1 MRSIQ
6 RNENNQYDLTLRKPD
21 EKPEETEVDLLDE
34 LGKFR
39 RLNAPLLIVTIVLV
53 CFGLI
58 MLFSA
63 SMSTSFATQG
73 DDSKYYFIRQ
83 AGMVAL
89 GLGVGL
95 VLASFFE
102 IKSFNNKWIVSGA
115 YIVTT
120 ILLAL
125 VIIQG
130 RSEMGATRWL
140 NIGPIG
146 LQPSEVAKFSSVLFL
161 AHYFSF
167 TKSERA
173 KGKFRA
179 KTPSRQFWLDG
190 RIDFLFPVLIL
201 GFWLILIVIQP
212 HLSGAIIFC
221 ALCFAVFL
229 AARIPWKSWL
239 SGIIQLLPI
248 ILVGII
254 LVSLILPATK
264 GVTLSEF
271 IANKFAHSAK
281 RIETFEDADEVS
293 EDQRYQIR
301 QAEIAMGTGG
311 LTGVGLGQGRQK
323 YNYLPQ
329 VHNDYI
335 FPAIAEELG
344 YLGTMSVLILF
355 AIQFIIGVK
364 VTLNANSVFAC
375 LIAWGYSFLII
386 LQVLLNVA
394 VAAELIPATGITLPF
409 FSYGGTS
416 NIVFLVEIGMV
427 LCVSRTG
434 QTANKVLTQ
443 NLAPVSEKGR

>member
-1 MRSIQ
+1 MRRIQ
-6 RNENNQYDLTLRKPD
+6 RNVKNKYDLTLRKSD
-21 EKPEETEVDLLDE
+21 ENPEEDTDFLGE

-39 RLNAPLLIVTIVLV
+39 RLNAPLLIITIVLV

-89 GLGVGL
+89 GLGIGL
-95 VLASFFE
+95 VFATFFE
-102 IKSFNNKWIVSGA
+102 IKSINNKRIVLGM
-115 YIVTT
+115 YILTT
-120 ILLAL
+120 LLLVL
-125 VIIQG
+125 VILKG
-130 RSEMGATRWL
+130 RSEMGATRWI
-140 NIGPIG
+140 NIGPFG
-146 LQPSEVAKFSSVLFL
+146 FQPSELAKFTSVLFL

-167 TKSERA
+167 TKGERA
-173 KGKFRA
+173 KGNFRA
-179 KTPSRQFWLDG
+179 KSPSGQFWLDG

-201 GFWLILIVIQP
+201 GLWLILIVIQP
-212 HLSGAIIFC
+212 HLSGAIIFLT
-221 ALCFAVFL
+221 LCFAVFL
-229 AARIPWKSWL
+229 AARIPWRSWL

-248 ILVGII
+248 LLIGIV
-254 LVSLILPATK
+254 LTALILPATK
-264 GVTLSEF
+264 GVTLTEF
-271 IANKFAHSAK
+271 VESKFAHSAK
-281 RIETFEDADEVS
+281 RIETFEAEDEVS
-293 EDQRYQIR
+293 EDQSYQIR

-323 YNYLPQ
+323 FNYLPQ

-344 YLGTMSVLILF
+344 YIGTMSVLILF
-355 AIQFIIGVK
+355 AVQFFIGVRIA
-364 VTLNANSVFAC
+364 LNANSVFAC

-394 VAAELIPATGITLPF
+394 VATEVIPATGITLPF

-434 QTANKVLTQ
+434 QTANKVLIKH
-443 NLAPVSEKGR
+443 LAPASENGR

>member
-6 RNENNQYDLTLRKPD
+6 RNKSNRYDLTLSKTNEEPK
-21 EKPEETEVDLLDE
+21 EKEADFLSE

-39 RLNAPLLIVTIVLV
+39 RLSAPLLIVTIVLV

-63 SMSTSFATQG
+63 SMSTSFATQ
-73 DDSKYYFIRQ
+73 DDDAKYYFIRQ

-89 GLGVGL
+89 GLGGGL
-95 VLASFFE
+95 FIANFLE
-102 IKSFNNKWIVSGA
+102 IKSINNKWLVLGA
-115 YIVTT
+115 YIFTT
-120 ILLAL
+120 ILLIL
-125 VIIQG
+125 VIIKG
-130 RSEMGATRWL
+130 RSEMGATRWI

-146 LQPSEVAKFSSVLFL
+146 LQPSELAKFSSVLFL
-161 AHYFSF
+161 AYYFSF
-167 TKSERA
+167 TKSKRARGKIRA
-173 KGKFRA
+173 KS
-179 KTPSRQFWLDG
+179 PSRQFWLDG
-190 RIDFLFPVLIL
+190 RIDFLYPVLIL

-212 HLSGAIIFC
+212 HLSGAIIFL

-248 ILVGII
+248 LLIGIV
-254 LVSLILPATK
+254 LLSLILPATK
-264 GVTLSEF
+264 DITLSEF
-271 IANKFAHSAK
+271 IESKFAHSAK
-281 RIETFEDADEVS
+281 RIETFEAADEVS
-293 EDQRYQIR
+293 EDQSYQIR

-311 LTGVGLGQGRQK
+311 LIGVGLGQGRQK

-355 AIQFIIGVK
+355 AIQFFIGVK
-364 VTLNANSVFAC
+364 ISLNANSVFAC

-386 LQVLLNVA
+386 LQVLLNIA
-394 VAAELIPATGITLPF
+394 VATEVIPATGITLPF

-416 NIVFLVEIGMV
+416 NIVFLIEVGMV

-434 QTANKVLTQ
+434 QTANKVLTK
-443 NLAPVSEKGR
+443 NLAPASENGR

>member
-6 RNENNQYDLTLRKPD
+6 RNENNQYDLTLSKPN
-21 EKPEETEVDLLDE
+21 EKPEEKEADFLSE

-63 SMSTSFATQG
+63 SMSTSFATQA

-83 AGMVAL
+83 AGMIAL
-89 GLGVGL
+89 GLGAGL
-95 VLASFFE
+95 FIANFFE
-102 IKSFNNKWIVSGA
+102 IKSLNKKWLVLGA
-115 YIVTT
+115 YVFTT
-120 ILLAL
+120 ILLIL
-125 VIIQG
+125 VIVKG
-130 RSEMGATRWL
+130 RNEMGATRWL

-161 AHYFSF
+161 AYYFSF
-167 TKSERA
+167 TKGARA
-173 KGKFRA
+173 RGKFQA
-179 KTPSRQFWLDG
+179 KSPSQQFWLDG

-212 HLSGAIIFC
+212 HLSGAIIFLV
-221 ALCFAVFL
+221 LCFAVFL

-248 ILVGII
+248 LLII
-254 LVSLILPATK
+254 TVLVSLILPVTK
-264 GVTLSEF
+264 GMTLSEF
-271 IANKFAHSAK
+271 IENKFAHSAK
-281 RIETFEDADEVS
+281 RIETFEATDEVS
-293 EDQRYQIR
+293 EDQSYQIR

-355 AIQFIIGVK
+355 AIQFFIGVK
-364 VTLNANSVFAC
+364 IALNANSVFAC

-394 VAAELIPATGITLPF
+394 VATEVIPATGITLPF

-434 QTANKVLTQ
+434 QTANKVLSQ
-443 NLAPVSEKGR
+443 NLAPASENSR

>member
-1 MRSIQ
+1 MRKIQ
-6 RNENNQYDLTLRKPD
+6 RNRNNQYDLTLGNQD
-21 EKPEETEVDLLDE
+21 HDSEEEKDFLGE

-39 RLNAPLLIVTIVLV
+39 RLNAPLLIITIVLV

-73 DDSKYYFIRQ
+73 DDTKYYFIRQ
-83 AGMVAL
+83 ASMVAL
-89 GLGVGL
+89 GLGLGL
-95 VLASFFE
+95 CFAMFFE
-102 IKSFNNKWIVSGA
+102 IKSVNNKWLVLGA
-115 YIVTT
+115 YIFTT
-120 ILLAL
+120 IFLVL
-125 VIIQG
+125 VIIKG
-130 RSEMGATRWL
+130 RNIMGATRWL
-140 NIGPIG
+140 NIGPVSF
-146 LQPSEVAKFSSVLFL
+146 QPSELAKFSSVLFL
-161 AHYFSF
+161 AHYFSY
-167 TKSERA
+167 TKGERA

-179 KTPSRQFWLDG
+179 KTPFQQFWLDG

-201 GFWLILIVIQP
+201 GLWVILIVIQP
-212 HLSGAIIFC
+212 HLSGAIIFL

-248 ILVGII
+248 VLVGIV
-254 LVSLILPATK
+254 LAALIIPATK
-264 GVTLSEF
+264 GVTLTEF
-271 IANKFAHSAK
+271 IEDKFAHSAK
-281 RIETFEDADEVS
+281 RIETFEAEDEVS
-293 EDQRYQIR
+293 EDQRYQVR

-323 YNYLPQ
+323 FNYLPQ
-329 VHNDYI
+329 IHNDYI

-355 AIQFIIGVK
+355 AIQFFIGVK
-364 VTLNANSVFAC
+364 IALNANSVFAF

-386 LQVLLNVA
+386 LQVLLNIA
-394 VAAELIPATGITLPF
+394 VATEVIPATGITLPF

-434 QTANKVLTQ
+434 QTANKTLIRKLT
-443 NLAPVSEKGR
+443 PVSENGR